1 MADSL
6 DPAALEVDA
15 RRLCLDFTATLSGRR
30 GASPVEHLSAPRDL
44 SGWLQLTGLQADPS
58 VASSAQLGRARAL
71 REAVRSLA
79 EATIAGHAL
88 DQEALA
94 LVNRMARG
102 PRLVPQLR
110 ADGLKWAAPARG
122 GVIDASL
129 GSIAADALELLG
141 GPDRVLLKECSS
153 PTCGLLFVDRSRA
166 RRRRWCSMQSC
177 GNRAKTRDYRRR
189 RRERRR

>member
-6 DPAALEVDA
+6 DPAALEVDG

-30 GASPVEHLSAPRDL
+30 SASPVEHLSAPHDL
-44 SGWLQLTGLQADPS
+44 SGWLQLTGVQADPS
-58 VASSAQLGRARAL
+58 VASSAQLGRTRAL
-71 REAVRSLA
+71 REAIRSLA

-94 LVNRMARG
+94 LVNRMALG

-110 ADGLKWAAPARG
+110 ADGLEWAAPARG
-122 GVIDASL
+122 GVIEASL

-141 GPDRVLLKECSS
+141 GPDRFLLKECAS

-166 RRRRWCSMQSC
+166 RRRRWCSMQKC

-189 RRERRR
+189 RKERRR